1 MARVSRRRCS
11 KSARL
16 SVGDAF
22 AVEDGAGADEDGGN
36 GAGDDA
42 DCRVW
47 AAAAPATL
55 AGRVSPDDLAFA
67 ELERLAGF
75 TGGVG
80 VGVGGGGGGAAVSE
94 VLAGVE
100 LRSEPLSVDDPASV
114 GSVDAG
120 DGDVA
125 AGGGGVDA
133 GGEVV

>member
-22 AVEDGAGADEDGGN
+22 GVEDGAGADEDGGN
-36 GAGDDA
+36 GAGDDT

-67 ELERLAGF
+67 ELERFAGS
-75 TGGVG
+75 TGGGG
-80 VGVGGGGGGAAVSE
+80 VAGGGGGAASE
-94 VLAGVE
+94 ALAGVE
-100 LRSEPLSVDDPASV
+100 LRSEPLSVDDPASA
-114 GSVDAG
+114 GSVDVG
-120 DGDVA
+120 VA
-125 AGGGGVDA
+125 GVDA
-133 GGEVV
+133 GGGVV

>member
-1 MARVSRRRCS
+1 
-11 KSARL
+11 L
-16 SVGDAF
+16 SVGGAF
-22 AVEDGAGADEDGGN
+22 GVEAGAGAGEDADG
-36 GAGDDA
+36 GAGDEP
-42 DCRVW
+42 DCRVS
-47 AAAAPATL
+47 AVAAPATL

-80 VGVGGGGGGAAVSE
+80 GGGGGAASE

-120 DGDVA
+120 DGGVA
-125 AGGGGVDA
+125 TGVGGVDA
-133 GGEVV
+133 GGGVV

>member
-22 AVEDGAGADEDGGN
+22 GVEAGAGADEDGGN
-36 GAGDDA
+36 GAGDEPG
-42 DCRVW
+42 CRVW

-75 TGGVG
+75 TGGGG
-80 VGVGGGGGGAAVSE
+80 VVGGGGGAAASE
-94 VLAGVE
+94 ALAGVE

-120 DGDVA
+120 DGGA
-125 AGGGGVDA
+125 ATGVGGVDA
-133 GGEVV
+133 GGGVV

>member
-1 MARVSRRRCS
+1 
-11 KSARL
+11 L
-16 SVGDAF
+16 SVGGAF
-22 AVEDGAGADEDGGN
+22 GVEAGAGAGEDADGGT
-36 GAGDDA
+36 GAGDEP
-42 DCRVW
+42 DCRVS
-47 AAAAPATL
+47 AVAAPATL

-80 VGVGGGGGGAAVSE
+80 GGGGGAASE

-120 DGDVA
+120 DGGVATDV
-125 AGGGGVDA
+125 GGVATGVGGVDA
-133 GGEVV
+133 GGGVV

>member
-16 SVGDAF
+16 SVGGAF
-22 AVEDGAGADEDGGN
+22 GVEA
-36 GAGDDA
+36 GAGDET
-42 DCRVW
+42 DCHVW

-75 TGGVG
+75 TAG
-80 VGVGGGGGGAAVSE
+80 GGGGGGAASE
-94 VLAGVE
+94 ALAGVE

-120 DGDVA
+120 DG
-125 AGGGGVDA
+125 G
-133 GGEVV
+133 

>member
-1 MARVSRRRCS
+1 MARVSRSRCS

-16 SVGDAF
+16 SVGGAF
-22 AVEDGAGADEDGGN
+22 GVEAGAGAGEDADGGVS
-36 GAGDDA
+36 A
-42 DCRVW
+42 V
-47 AAAAPATL
+47 AAPATL

-80 VGVGGGGGGAAVSE
+80 GGGGGAASE

-120 DGDVA
+120 DGGVA
-125 AGGGGVDA
+125 TGVGGVD
-133 GGEVV
+133 